1 MTGIEFSYREYRE
14 MVKFYFNNRRY
25 SKLVYDRK
33 YKLCI
38 KMLNNAIEIMEQT
51 IKTLEGFER
60 GKK

>member
-25 SKLVYDRK
+25 SNLVYDRQ